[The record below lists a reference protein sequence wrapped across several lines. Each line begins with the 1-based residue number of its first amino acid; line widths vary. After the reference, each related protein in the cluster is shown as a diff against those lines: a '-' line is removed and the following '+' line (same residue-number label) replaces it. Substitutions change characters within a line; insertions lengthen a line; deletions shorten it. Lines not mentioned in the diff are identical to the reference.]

1 MFFGQGMEHLE
12 ERNMVLCEDV
22 HDTEGQGVTQAQ
34 QLLAEWQIAHAR
46 DSLGPTQHHQQ
57 RIAS

>member
-1 MFFGQGMEHLE
+1 MFFSQGMEHLE
-12 ERNMVLCEDV
+12 ECNMVLCEDAC
-22 HDTEGQGVTQAQ
+22 DTADQGVTQAQ

-46 DSLGPTQHHQQ
+46 DSLGPTQQ